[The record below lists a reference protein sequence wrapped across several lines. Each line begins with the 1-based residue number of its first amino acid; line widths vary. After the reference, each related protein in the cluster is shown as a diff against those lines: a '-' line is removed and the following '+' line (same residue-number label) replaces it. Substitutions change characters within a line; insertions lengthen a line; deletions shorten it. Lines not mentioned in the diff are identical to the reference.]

1 MAAGGCEGLETGD
14 SAPGGDAEEPVGVW
28 CGLVP
33 APRLPGGGE
42 GGGGGTDVEGKL
54 GESLG
59 SITCR
64 EKGYWEWGRGSKVCS
79 VNCPAL
85 RSLAHCKRFSGRA
98 SPNHSPRR
106 GLHGHGAGWGRG
118 RGKQEPL
125 RDDLSLPRPFLSPF
139 PSPLA
144 RLGTTSSSSS
154 EPRGAAVAP
163 RVPATWRGAGG
174 EPPGLSLAALHAC

>member
-33 APRLPGGGE
+33 APRLLGGGE
-42 GGGGGTDVEGKL
+42 GRGGGDVEGNL

-59 SITCR
+59 SVTCR

-144 RLGTTSSSSS
+144 
-154 EPRGAAVAP
+154 PRGPPAAAAASPGVQLWHPASPP
-163 RVPATWRGAGG
+163 RGVGLGAS
-174 EPPGLSLAALHAC
+174 PQV